1 MNDKVN
7 MPSYE
12 EEQDALWHAL
22 DDCFPMQGELDPMII
37 DTLPQ
42 KIQEIE
48 IKAILNALE
57 INNFNRTKTAYSLGL
72 GRTNLIAKCRKYEIH
87 LPYVA

>member
-1 MNDKVN
+1 MKDKVN

-22 DDCFPMQGELDPMII
+22 DDAFPQGQGDPMIL

-57 INNFNRTKTAYSLGL
+57 QFDFNRTKTAYALGL
-72 GRTNLIAKCRKYEIH
+72 GRTNLIAKCRKYAIH
-87 LPYVA
+87 LPSVA